1 MTVKFKF
8 DYVINLHDRNI
19 YTNAIENDGVD
30 KNVAF
35 DRSLVQ
41 VNRGDIK
48 EIIKSSDCYAIIRM
62 NKSNEL
68 LTAIENYDEVIDN
81 IQKADI
87 AVDII
92 HKEKVYIFDDFEV
105 DDDELN
111 VCESWGAIRDEE

>member
-8 DYVINLHDRNI
+8 DYVLNLHDKNSYI
-19 YTNAIENDGVD
+19 HAIENDGVD

-48 EIIKSSDCYAIIRM
+48 SITKGSDDSSVIILKRTSQPL
-62 NKSNEL
+62 K
-68 LTAIENYDEVIDN
+68 AIESCDEIFN
-81 IQKADI
+81 TIQKANF
-87 AVDII
+87 AVDIM

-111 VCESWGAIRDEE
+111 VCDSWNAIRDEE

>member
-8 DYVINLHDRNI
+8 DYVLNLYDKNSYIH
-19 YTNAIENDGVD
+19 AIENDGVD

-48 EIIKSSDCYAIIRM
+48 SITKGSDDSSVIILKRTSQPL
-62 NKSNEL
+62 K
-68 LTAIENYDEVIDN
+68 AIESCDEIFN
-81 IQKADI
+81 TIQKANF
-87 AVDII
+87 AVDIM

-111 VCESWGAIRDEE
+111 VCDSWNAIRDEE